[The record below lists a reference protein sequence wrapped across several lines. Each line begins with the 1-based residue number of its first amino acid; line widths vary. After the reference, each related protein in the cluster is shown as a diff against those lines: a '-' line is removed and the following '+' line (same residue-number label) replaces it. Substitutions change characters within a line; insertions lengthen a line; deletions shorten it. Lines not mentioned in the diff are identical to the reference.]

1 MQAMLVNIIHCDLIS
16 KGASVGKKVRWQQE
30 GAYDVDAQEVAE
42 YAQQLV
48 KDLREAGVDKVVVE
62 SDEDH
67 ESTTEED
74 IWGEGAS
81 ESKSVN
87 QESEG
92 VQDKGEEEEY
102 IYEYSQKHWGRNEVG
117 QKDHKGQ
124 GWSLED
130 SQVDEA

>member
-1 MQAMLVNIIHCDLIS
+1 M
-16 KGASVGKKVRWQQE
+16 
-30 GAYDVDAQEVAE
+30 DAQEVAE
-42 YAQQLV
+42 YAQQLA

-81 ESKSVN
+81 GSTSKSIN

-92 VQDKGEEEEY
+92 AQDKGEEEEDL
-102 IYEYSQKHWGRNEVG
+102 YEYSQKHWERNEAGHMDHEG
-117 QKDHKGQ
+117 QEWG
-124 GWSLED
+124 LED
-130 SQVDEA
+130 WQVDEGG